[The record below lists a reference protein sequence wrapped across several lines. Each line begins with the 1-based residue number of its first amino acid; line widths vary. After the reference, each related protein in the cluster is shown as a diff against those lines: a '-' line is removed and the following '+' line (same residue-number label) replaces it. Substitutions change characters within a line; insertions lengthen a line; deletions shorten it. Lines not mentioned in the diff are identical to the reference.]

1 MVIGKCT
8 DVFRGI
14 FWLGE
19 GLRRGGYVG
28 ELSIEEFV
36 VGGEYFHEG
45 SAGYSSIIK
54 KNNEKIN
61 MKFFSA

>member
-19 GLRRGGYVG
+19 GLKRVGYLG
-28 ELSIEEFV
+28 ELFMEEYV
-36 VGGEYFHEG
+36 MRDENFHEESVG
-45 SAGYSSIIK
+45 FTSII
-54 KNNEKIN
+54 
-61 MKFFSA
+61 